1 MPKGCHFNF
10 AWDLLHSYFD
20 ECQKNEI
27 YLIFTL
33 LLLHHFCS
41 IVVKFYCRSCKL
53 HSEEKL
59 WMDMFGYN
67 VEQLSPWHTVSWMFH
82 QPNPVNSFFIP
93 RHTKS
98 GGVLCYTLQ
107 TVECLSVHPS
117 TQIEYY
123 VTCSSIRSYVLPSVS
138 GSLTS
143 VYFARFSSN
152 FAWTLISG
160 RSGLGLQFCK

>member
-1 MPKGCHFNF
+1 MGPIAF
-10 AWDLLHSYFD
+10 LLWWMS
-20 ECQKNEI
+20 EKWNLS
-27 YLIFTL
+27 LIFTL
-33 LLLHHFCS
+33 ILLHHFCS
-41 IVVKFYCRSCKL
+41 IVVKFYCWSCKL

-67 VEQLSPWHTVSWMFH
+67 IEQLSPWHSVSWMFH

-93 RHTKS
+93 RHF
-98 GGVLCYTLQ
+98 LCYTLQ
-107 TVECLSVHPS
+107 TIECLSVHPS
-117 TQIEYY
+117 TQIQCY

-138 GSLTS
+138 GSPTL